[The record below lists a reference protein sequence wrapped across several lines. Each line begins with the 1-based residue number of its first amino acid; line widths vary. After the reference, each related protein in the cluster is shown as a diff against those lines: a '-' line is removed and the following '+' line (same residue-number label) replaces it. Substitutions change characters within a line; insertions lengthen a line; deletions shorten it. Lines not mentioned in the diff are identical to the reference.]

1 MGKGGEN
8 GTDLA
13 LLHALQLIGLAIASS
28 SFARGGGMKRGTK
41 CVFTWTCFSQS
52 RTGTMRNVK
61 TKSGLSAAAL
71 SLLALDVSLM
81 ECTAFIPSV
90 APNSLAALDLH
101 QNKHQLTRRVVLSSS
116 PSSDNSQQ
124 DDGRT
129 NVDAMR
135 SLLESSWNVGTMGEV
150 PTSPESAAEA
160 ASQSITASLEA
171 QPNKRLLQ
179 VDIRLPSFDIRQGP
193 NIYDDIQSVE
203 FCCQLAENLRRNSNG
218 SIGKALIL
226 VRDGSAVRS
235 AARILDVKERKRQDE
250 ESMLN
255 EDTIDR
261 ADGVPVDEDGEEDST
276 DVESGGDDI
285 DAFRKQL
292 SLTWGDDDGKE
303 SSSEEPEID
312 PSEAAAAANRARRG
326 REQLKPSVNFNP
338 EATKDGRSYR
348 LASWFADETISTGAD
363 MFTDAIEAVDTH
375 GTMLTSEDVLIL
387 LSPVSREDTV
397 AVRRL
402 ISRYGNTKTIVLVN
416 SALNPE
422 PKEAFLSIP
431 AYSITPLIAKPMQSE
446 SNFMSQKENAQE
458 ESPTKIIVLRR
469 FPDDWQCYIDIDGS
483 GFELVDSAP
492 ANTVGK
498 LGPANDW
505 IAACVKRHMAFK
517 FGQY

>member
-1 MGKGGEN
+1 
-8 GTDLA
+8 
-13 LLHALQLIGLAIASS
+13 
-28 SFARGGGMKRGTK
+28 
-41 CVFTWTCFSQS
+41 
-52 RTGTMRNVK
+52 MRNIK

-71 SLLALDVSLM
+71 SLLALDASLM
-81 ECTAFIPSV
+81 ECTAFIPS
-90 APNSLAALDLH
+90 AKPNSLAALHLH
-101 QNKHQLTRRVVLSSS
+101 HNKHQLSRRVVLSSS

-171 QPNKRLLQ
+171 QPNTRLLQ

-261 ADGVPVDEDGEEDST
+261 ADDVPVDEDGEEDST
-276 DVESGGDDI
+276 DDESGGDDI

-292 SLTWGDDDGKE
+292 SLTWGDDEEKE
-303 SSSEEPEID
+303 SSSEESEID

-375 GTMLTSEDVLIL
+375 GTMLTTEDVLLL

-431 AYSITPLIAKPMQSE
+431 AYSITPLIAKPMQNE

-458 ESPTKIIVLRR
+458 ESPTKIIVMRR

>member
-1 MGKGGEN
+1 
-8 GTDLA
+8 
-13 LLHALQLIGLAIASS
+13 
-28 SFARGGGMKRGTK
+28 
-41 CVFTWTCFSQS
+41 
-52 RTGTMRNVK
+52 MRNAV
-61 TKSGLSAAAL
+61 AF
-71 SLLALDVSLM
+71 SLLVLDFCFL
-81 ECTAFIPSV
+81 ECAGFLTYLSRNKQQP
-90 APNSLAALDLH
+90 PQLA
-101 QNKHQLTRRVVLSSS
+101 VLSSS
-116 PSSDNSQQ
+116 PSDSSNQ
-124 DDGRT
+124 DEERT

-160 ASQSITASLEA
+160 ASQSISAALDADPSR
-171 QPNKRLLQ
+171 RLLQ

-203 FCCQLAENLRRNSNG
+203 FCSQLAENLRRDTNG
-218 SIGKALIL
+218 RIGKTLIL

-235 AARILDVKERKRQDE
+235 AARIMDVKESRRKE
-250 ESMLN
+250 E
-255 EDTIDR
+255 
-261 ADGVPVDEDGEEDST
+261 EETVST
-276 DVESGGDDI
+276 DSRSIDNADDTVDDDDDLLGDDDNPGGESGGEDI

-292 SLTWGDDDGKE
+292 SLTWGDDEKE
-303 SSSEEPEID
+303 SKTSEESEID

-326 REQLKPSVNFNP
+326 REKLKPSVNFSP
-338 EATKDGRSYR
+338 DATEEGRSYR
-348 LASWFADETISTGAD
+348 LASWFADETISAGAD
-363 MFTDAIEAVDTH
+363 MFTDAIEAVDAH
-375 GTMLTSEDVLIL
+375 GTMLMSEDILIL

-402 ISRYGNTKTIVLVN
+402 ISRYGSTKTIVLVN

-422 PKEAFLSIP
+422 PKECFLSVP

-446 SNFMSQKENAQE
+446 SNFMSKKDDAQE
-458 ESPTKIIVLRR
+458 ETPTKIIVMRR
-469 FPDDWQCYIDIDGS
+469 FPDDWQCYIDTDGN

-498 LGPANDW
+498 QGPDNEW

>member
-1 MGKGGEN
+1 MTKSSGLSPHFHQL
-8 GTDLA
+8 GT
-13 LLHALQLIGLAIASS
+13 
-28 SFARGGGMKRGTK
+28 T
-41 CVFTWTCFSQS
+41 
-52 RTGTMRNVK
+52 RNVK
-61 TKSGLSAAAL
+61 TKSSLSAAAL
-71 SLLALDVSLM
+71 LLLALDASLLK
-81 ECTAFIPSV
+81 CTAFMPNA
-90 APNSLAALDLH
+90 APNSLAAFDLR
-101 QNKHQLTRRVVLSSS
+101 QNKHQLPRRVVLSLSS
-116 PSSDNSQQ
+116 PSPDNSQP

-135 SLLESSWNVGTMGEV
+135 TLLESSWNVGTMGEV
-150 PTSPESAAEA
+150 PTSPDSAAEA
-160 ASQSITASLEA
+160 ASQSITAALKA
-171 QPNKRLLQ
+171 QPNRRLLQ

-203 FCCQLAENLRRNSNG
+203 FCCQLAEKLRRSSNG

-235 AARILDVKERKRQDE
+235 AARILDVKERRRKDE
-250 ESMLN
+250 ATASN
-255 EDTIDR
+255 DDSVVG
-261 ADGVPVDEDGEEDST
+261 ADDVSVDEDDEEDSPH
-276 DVESGGDDI
+276 VESGGDDIDAFRRGDDI

-292 SLTWGDDDGKE
+292 SLTWGDKDENDSTG
-303 SSSEEPEID
+303 STEPEID
-312 PSEAAAAANRARRG
+312 PSEAAASANRARRG
-326 REQLKPSVNFNP
+326 REELKPSVNFNP
-338 EATKDGRSYR
+338 EATEDGRAYR

-363 MFTDAIEAVDTH
+363 MFTDAIEAVDAH

-422 PKEAFLSIP
+422 PKECLLSVP

-446 SNFMSQKENAQE
+446 SNFMSKKESSEE
-458 ESPTKIIVLRR
+458 ESPTKIIVMRR
-469 FPDDWQCYIDIDGS
+469 YPDDWQCYIDIDGS

-498 LGPANDW
+498 TGPDNDW
-505 IAACVKRHMAFK
+505 IAGCVKRHMAFK

>member
-1 MGKGGEN
+1 
-8 GTDLA
+8 
-13 LLHALQLIGLAIASS
+13 
-28 SFARGGGMKRGTK
+28 
-41 CVFTWTCFSQS
+41 
-52 RTGTMRNVK
+52 MRNVK

-71 SLLALDVSLM
+71 SFLALDACLSGCSGFV
-81 ECTAFIPSV
+81 PSP
-90 APNSLAALDLH
+90 ASSSPAKLADLNWH
-101 QNKHQLTRRVVLSSS
+101 QNQKHRLSRHVGLWSS
-116 PSSDNSQQ
+116 PSSEDNNHQ

-150 PTSPESAAEA
+150 PTSPDSAAEA
-160 ASQSITASLEA
+160 ASQSITASLQA

-193 NIYDDIQSVE
+193 NIYDDIQAVE
-203 FCCQLAENLRRNSNG
+203 FCCQLAENLRRNGNG

-250 ESMLN
+250 ENMVN
-255 EDTIDR
+255 DETIDS
-261 ADGVPVDEDGEEDST
+261 ADDLPMDEGGEEDST
-276 DVESGGDDI
+276 DAESDGGDDI

-292 SLTWGDDDGKE
+292 SLTWGDDDEKE
-303 SSSEEPEID
+303 SGSSEPEID

-338 EATKDGRSYR
+338 ETTKDGRSYR
-348 LASWFADETISTGAD
+348 LASWFADETISNGAD

-446 SNFMSQKENAQE
+446 SNFMSKKENLQE
-458 ESPTKIIVLRR
+458 ESPTKIIVMRR

-492 ANTVGK
+492 ANTVAK
-498 LGPANDW
+498 TGPDNDW
-505 IAACVKRHMAFK
+505 IAGCVKRHMAFK

>member
-1 MGKGGEN
+1 MSPP
-8 GTDLA
+8 
-13 LLHALQLIGLAIASS
+13 LLHNS
-28 SFARGGGMKRGTK
+28 
-41 CVFTWTCFSQS
+41 
-52 RTGTMRNVK
+52 GTMGRNVK
-61 TKSGLSAAAL
+61 TNSGLSVAAAL
-71 SLLALDVSLM
+71 SLFALDATLLK
-81 ECTAFIPSV
+81 CTAFIPSPSPISLV
-90 APNSLAALDLH
+90 ASLDLY
-101 QNKHQLTRRVVLSSS
+101 QNKHKHQRTQHVVLSSS
-116 PSSDNSQQ
+116 PSSPDNNSPQ

-129 NVDAMR
+129 NIDAMR
-135 SLLESSWNVGTMGEV
+135 SLLESSWNVGAMGEV

-160 ASQSITASLEA
+160 ASRSIVASLEA

-193 NIYDDIQSVE
+193 NIYDDVQSVE
-203 FCCQLAENLRRNSNG
+203 FCCQLAENLRRNSGSNG
-218 SIGKALIL
+218 RIGKSLIL

-235 AARILDVKERKRQDE
+235 AARILEVKERKRQDE
-250 ESMLN
+250 ESTSMLN
-255 EDTIDR
+255 DETIDI
-261 ADGVPVDEDGEEDST
+261 DSEDGAEDST
-276 DVESGGDDI
+276 DVESGSDDI

-292 SLTWGDDDGKE
+292 SLTWGDDDEKE
-303 SSSEEPEID
+303 SSSSEEPEID

-338 EATKDGRSYR
+338 EATEDGRSYR

-363 MFTDAIEAVDTH
+363 MFTDAIEAVDAH
-375 GTMLTSEDVLIL
+375 GTMLTTEDVLIL

-446 SNFMSQKENAQE
+446 SNFMSKKENAQE
-458 ESPTKIIVLRR
+458 ESPTKIIVMRR

-483 GFELVDSAP
+483 GFELVDSVP

-498 LGPANDW
+498 FGPANDW
-505 IAACVKRHMAFK
+505 ISACVKRHMAFK

>member
-1 MGKGGEN
+1 MG
-8 GTDLA
+8 
-13 LLHALQLIGLAIASS
+13 
-28 SFARGGGMKRGTK
+28 
-41 CVFTWTCFSQS
+41 
-52 RTGTMRNVK
+52 RNVK
-61 TKSGLSAAAL
+61 TKASGLSVAAAL
-71 SLLALDVSLM
+71 SLLALDSMLLKCAAFVPTAAPKSLVSLDR
-81 ECTAFIPSV
+81 
-90 APNSLAALDLH
+90 LDDRH
-101 QNKHQLTRRVVLSSS
+101 QNKRKHQRTQPVVLSSS
-116 PSSDNSQQ
+116 PSSSDNNPQ

-129 NVDAMR
+129 NIDAMR
-135 SLLESSWNVGTMGEV
+135 SLLESSWDVGTMGEV
-150 PTSPESAAEA
+150 STSPESAAEA
-160 ASQSITASLEA
+160 ASQSIVASLQA

-193 NIYDDIQSVE
+193 NIYDDVQSVE
-203 FCCQLAENLRRNSNG
+203 FCCQLAENLRRNSGSNG
-218 SIGKALIL
+218 RIGKSLIL

-250 ESMLN
+250 ESTSMLN
-255 EDTIDR
+255 DETIDIDS
-261 ADGVPVDEDGEEDST
+261 ADDVPEDEDGAEDST

-292 SLTWGDDDGKE
+292 SLTWGDDDEKE
-303 SSSEEPEID
+303 SSSSEEPEID

-338 EATKDGRSYR
+338 EATEDGRSYR

-363 MFTDAIEAVDTH
+363 MFTDAIEAVDAH
-375 GTMLTSEDVLIL
+375 GTMLTTEDVLIL

-446 SNFMSQKENAQE
+446 SNFMSKKKKAQE
-458 ESPTKIIVLRR
+458 ESPTKIIVMRR

-483 GFELVDSAP
+483 GFELVDSVP

-498 LGPANDW
+498 FGPANDW
-505 IAACVKRHMAFK
+505 ISACVKRHMAFK

>member
-1 MGKGGEN
+1 
-8 GTDLA
+8 
-13 LLHALQLIGLAIASS
+13 
-28 SFARGGGMKRGTK
+28 
-41 CVFTWTCFSQS
+41 
-52 RTGTMRNVK
+52 
-61 TKSGLSAAAL
+61 
-71 SLLALDVSLM
+71 
-81 ECTAFIPSV
+81 
-90 APNSLAALDLH
+90 
-101 QNKHQLTRRVVLSSS
+101 
-116 PSSDNSQQ
+116 
-124 DDGRT
+124 
-129 NVDAMR
+129 
-135 SLLESSWNVGTMGEV
+135 MGEV

-160 ASQSITASLEA
+160 ASRSILASLEA

-203 FCCQLAENLRRNSNG
+203 FCCQLAENLRRNSGSNG
-218 SIGKALIL
+218 SIGKSLIL

-235 AARILDVKERKRQDE
+235 AARILEVKERKRQDE
-250 ESMLN
+250 ESTSVLN
-255 EDTIDR
+255 DETIDI
-261 ADGVPVDEDGEEDST
+261 DSEDGAEDST
-276 DVESGGDDI
+276 DVESGSDDI

-292 SLTWGDDDGKE
+292 SLTWGDDDEKE
-303 SSSEEPEID
+303 SSSSEEPEID

-338 EATKDGRSYR
+338 EATEDGRSYR

-363 MFTDAIEAVDTH
+363 MFTDAIEAVDAH
-375 GTMLTSEDVLIL
+375 GTMLTTEDVLIL

-446 SNFMSQKENAQE
+446 SNFMSKKENAQE
-458 ESPTKIIVLRR
+458 ESPTKIIVMRR

-483 GFELVDSAP
+483 GFELVDSVP

-498 LGPANDW
+498 FGPANDW
-505 IAACVKRHMAFK
+505 ISACVKRHMAFK

>member
-1 MGKGGEN
+1 MSPP
-8 GTDLA
+8 
-13 LLHALQLIGLAIASS
+13 LLHNS
-28 SFARGGGMKRGTK
+28 
-41 CVFTWTCFSQS
+41 
-52 RTGTMRNVK
+52 GTMGRNVK
-61 TKSGLSAAAL
+61 TKSGLSVATAL
-71 SLLALDVSLM
+71 SLLALDASLLK
-81 ECTAFIPSV
+81 CTAFIPTAAPKSFV
-90 APNSLAALDLH
+90 ASIDLH
-101 QNKHQLTRRVVLSSS
+101 RNKHKQQRTQHVVLSSS
-116 PSSDNSQQ
+116 PSSPDNNNPQ

-129 NVDAMR
+129 NIDAMR

-160 ASQSITASLEA
+160 ASQSIVASLEA
-171 QPNKRLLQ
+171 QPSKRLLQ

-193 NIYDDIQSVE
+193 NIYDDVQSVE
-203 FCCQLAENLRRNSNG
+203 FCCQLAENLRRNSGSNG
-218 SIGKALIL
+218 RIGKSLIL

-235 AARILDVKERKRQDE
+235 AARILEVKERKRQDE
-250 ESMLN
+250 ESTSMLN
-255 EDTIDR
+255 DETIDI
-261 ADGVPVDEDGEEDST
+261 DSEDGAEDST
-276 DVESGGDDI
+276 DVESGSDDI

-292 SLTWGDDDGKE
+292 SLTWGDDDEKE
-303 SSSEEPEID
+303 SSSSEEPEID

-338 EATKDGRSYR
+338 EATEDGRSYR

-363 MFTDAIEAVDTH
+363 MFTDAIEAVDAH
-375 GTMLTSEDVLIL
+375 GTMLTTEDVLIL

-446 SNFMSQKENAQE
+446 SNFMSKKENAQE
-458 ESPTKIIVLRR
+458 ESPTKIIVMRR

-483 GFELVDSAP
+483 GFELVDSVP

-498 LGPANDW
+498 FGPANDW
-505 IAACVKRHMAFK
+505 ISACVKRHMAFK